1 MSSLHEV
8 ILAGGNAQA
17 VELVLQRVGPPC
29 TSQIDSQGEL
39 PLHTA
44 AKLGQAGTV
53 RRLVRCGADMNART
67 ACGTNMTAMHMA
79 AFYGHAETVE
89 ALLSMGALPT
99 IADVHE
105 RTPAHCAEE
114 GGYADLA
121 NLLHSKRREMG
132 AYEMGDIAHMATKGL
147 DVAAEGV
154 QQLWSSFNRFA
165 SGVGE
170 ASLEPRPKMA
180 VSRPQKANQPPRCP
194 VDPLAVRVRTI
205 GQAAESGH
213 LKEAMGWQDELTK
226 VAVALDNL
234 ELDGDTAARVKR
246 KEVIAQIEE
255 ISNHVDARL
264 AGTKEALAANE
275 RAIAQMEQGINT
287 SKLQSS
293 QYYAEWRT
301 KLIKIASSLDTLQC
315 ATEAQRTA
323 RKALLARA
331 DAAEE
336 ELKKRELQA

>member
-17 VELVLQRVGPPC
+17 VELLLQRFGPPC
-29 TSQIDSQGEL
+29 TAQIDSQGEL

-53 RRLVRCGADMNART
+53 RRLVRCGAEINART
-67 ACGTNMTAMHMA
+67 ACGTNMTPMHLA
-79 AFYGHAETVE
+79 AFYGHAEAVE

-99 IADVHE
+99 IADVHD
-105 RTPAHCAEE
+105 RTAAHCAEE
-114 GGYADLA
+114 GGYAELA

-132 AYEMGDIAHMATKGL
+132 AYEMGDIAHIATKGL

-154 QQLWSSFNRFA
+154 QSLWSSFNRFA
-165 SGVGE
+165 AGAGE

-180 VSRPQKANQPPRCP
+180 VSRPKQTNQPPRCA
-194 VDPLAVRVRTI
+194 VDPFAARVRSI

-213 LKEAMGWQDELTK
+213 LKESMGWQDELTK

-234 ELDGDTAARVKR
+234 ELDGDTTARVKR
-246 KEVIAQIEE
+246 KEVIARIEE

-264 AGTKEALAANE
+264 AVTMEALAANK
-275 RAIAQMEQGINT
+275 RAIAQVEQGINGFE
-287 SKLQSS
+287 LQSS
-293 QYYAEWRT
+293 QYCAEWRT
-301 KLIKIASSLDTLQC
+301 TLIKIASSLDALQC
-315 ATEAQRTA
+315 ATEAQRTE
-323 RKALLARA
+323 RKALLARV